1 MSENKQTAAAFAVLS
16 VFAVLFAAGLW
27 FADHPGPARTP
38 ARTPQP
44 ARTATVGAVRW
55 DTALTN
61 EIGAPA
67 RAPYA
72 LCAVW
77 RGERVGITDSRNVDG
92 RRHFLATT
100 ADGCAGWISDDALD
114 QY

>member
-1 MSENKQTAAAFAVLS
+1 MSENLQTAAAGAALFAFS
-16 VFAVLFAAGLW
+16 VILAAGLW
-27 FADHPGPARTP
+27 FADHPGP

-77 RGERVGITDSRNVDG
+77 RGERVGITDTRDVDG

-100 ADGCAGWISDDALD
+100 ADGCAGWISDEALD